1 MKRFFKQF
9 THDAYYDW
17 FVVLVT
23 AAVALVALAG
33 LSLVEFQKVH
43 SIEIPDAKTA
53 TSTVKTI
60 DTKRLDELLDQ
71 YNEKKIRF
79 EKGEIEKVD
88 ARDPSV

>member
-17 FVVLVT
+17 FIVLVM

-33 LSLVEFQKVH
+33 LSVVEFQKVKT
-43 SIEIPDAKTA
+43 IEIPNAKTA
-53 TSTVKTI
+53 TSTVKAI

-71 YNEKKIRF
+71 YNEKKTRF